1 MAMDAWTYI
10 PFLMILLLAGLQA
23 LPGEILEAA
32 RVDGAKPLAVVL
44 ADHLPADAAGQRH
57 GGDPARSSSS

>member
-1 MAMDAWTYI
+1 MRQPPDDEPGTGRDGGLAGVFSILAMDAWTYI

-32 RVDGAKPLAVVL
+32 RIDGAKPW
-44 ADHLPADAAGQRH
+44 
-57 GGDPARSSSS
+57 

>member
-1 MAMDAWTYI
+1 MDAWTYI

-32 RVDGAKPLAVVL
+32 RIDGAKPWQSFWL
-44 ADHLPADAAGQRH
+44 DHLPADAC
-57 GGDPARSSSS
+57 RSA